1 MPELSRFLP
10 EDQDLLVGLFYR
22 VGLWMSH
29 IDDTDEDETSETAE
43 HEQLLRVLAK
53 ISKTESAAVLIREMA
68 DEAVRQKQSWARW
81 ERRSDSLLE
90 DVGRG
95 LKLLK
100 GQGVEAEIV
109 SFRKA
114 LMFIGTS
121 VARAYREDQ
130 DMERTG
136 QGGLSW
142 LSEKASEMLTAVA
155 DREAYRDLSISPAE
169 DTALSEL
176 LEALKQ

>member
-22 VGLWMSH
+22 VGLWISH

-53 ISKTESAAVLIREMA
+53 ISKTESAAGLVREVA

-100 GQGVEAEIV
+100 GTRG
-109 SFRKA
+109 
-114 LMFIGTS
+114 
-121 VARAYREDQ
+121 
-130 DMERTG
+130 
-136 QGGLSW
+136 
-142 LSEKASEMLTAVA
+142 
-155 DREAYRDLSISPAE
+155 
-169 DTALSEL
+169 
-176 LEALKQ
+176 